1 MRFYGTNNNH
11 SNVDHDMYCWF
22 FMEVFHFMF
31 LFFNV
36 CHGFGMSVI
45 MWRILPIIVLVNIF

>member
-1 MRFYGTNNNH
+1 
-11 SNVDHDMYCWF
+11 
-22 FMEVFHFMF
+22 MEVFQFMF

-45 MWRILPIIVLVNIF
+45 MWRILPIIVLVNIFWCTFNCI